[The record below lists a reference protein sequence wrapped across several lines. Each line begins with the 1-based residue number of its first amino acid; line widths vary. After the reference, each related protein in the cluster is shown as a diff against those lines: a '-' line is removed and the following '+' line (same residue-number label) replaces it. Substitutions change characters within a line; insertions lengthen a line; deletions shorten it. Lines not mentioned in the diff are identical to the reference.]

1 MPTYDKPT
9 GPKVNPALQAASQA
23 QPPAA
28 GSPIPSGAGRPSGA
42 PNTKS
47 IIRYEQIAR
56 YRVAGRMSD
65 QKIADMVG
73 LTPQALALAIKAP
86 TYKEIEDGLLEGR
99 LTQID
104 EQLAGEDEQIRD
116 LARAAVPAALRA
128 LVDGVTQRRD
138 LRSALV
144 AAKTILQFD
153 PNKTLTEQ
161 GKAPV
166 QPGGDGGPQ
175 LPENVIAYL
184 SLQGNKVVAEI
195 RTSSHPSV
203 SVSGEGLDS
212 TAKEVGDCDGK
223 ADVIAQAQRPPI
235 PLILQEE
242 GEA

>member
-1 MPTYDKPT
+1 
-9 GPKVNPALQAASQA
+9 
-23 QPPAA
+23 
-28 GSPIPSGAGRPSGA
+28 
-42 PNTKS
+42 
-47 IIRYEQIAR
+47 
-56 YRVAGRMSD
+56 MSD

-73 LTPQALALAIKAP
+73 LTPQALALAIKTP

-128 LVDGVTQRRD
+128 LVEGVTQRRD

-161 GKAPV
+161 GKAPAF
-166 QPGGDGGPQ
+166 GDNDPRSGGPQ

-212 TAKEVGDCDGK
+212 TANEVGDCDGK
-223 ADVIAQAQRPPI
+223 ADVIAQAQRPSIPSIPSNPI
-235 PLILQEE
+235 PMVLQEE